1 MTTNKFYQF
10 LILSEDLMIKNLLI
24 ATIALSSMATFA
36 AATKIDIDPATSK
49 LVYVAKKVTGEHTG
63 EVKLANGHL
72 NFEKDV
78 LKGGEFEIDMTTITN
93 TDLTDKEYHTKF
105 INHITSD
112 DFFGVEK
119 NKTAK
124 LVIKSVKKE
133 KAADT
138 YKITADLTIKGKT
151 APVTFDAVATKAKA
165 TAKVIFD
172 RTKYDIKYGSGKF
185 FQGLGDKMI
194 LDDVQLSVELTAK
207 K

>member
-1 MTTNKFYQF
+1 
-10 LILSEDLMIKNLLI
+10 MIKNLLI
-24 ATIALSSMATFA
+24 ATLALSSLTAFA
-36 AATKIDIDPATSK
+36 AVSKVEVDPAASK
-49 LVYVAKKVTGEHTG
+49 LVYVAKKVTGQHTG
-63 EVKLANGHL
+63 EVKIANGHL
-72 NFEKDV
+72 NFEKDA

-105 INHITSD
+105 INHMISD

-119 NKTAK
+119 FKTAK

-138 YKITADLTIKGKT
+138 YKVTADLTIKGKT
-151 APVTFDAVATKAKA
+151 APVTFDAVATKEKA
-165 TAKVIFD
+165 SAKVVFD

-185 FQGLGDKMI
+185 FPSLGDKMI
-194 LDDVQLSVELTAK
+194 MDEVQLEVDLVSK